1 MWRWLVGFLKSPIV
15 ERRDSFE
22 PPCWNFGRPSSIMR
36 QQSTPA
42 ARYNQAVFVF
52 RLAREATG
60 HTSAAYSTT
69 GGQLALSKDS
79 EFAKAFT
86 AAKARCGRWICGSS
100 KRQIRYS
107 RRCCR
112 VRNQNRAC
120 KSKS

>member
-15 ERRDSFE
+15 ERRDSSE
-22 PPCWNFGRPSSIMR
+22 PPCRNFGRPSSVMR

-42 ARYNQAVFVF
+42 ARYNQAVFAF

-86 AAKARCGRWICGSS
+86 AAKARV
-100 KRQIRYS
+100 RQMDLRF
-107 RRCCR
+107 
-112 VRNQNRAC
+112 VEETDPVQQALLPGAQ
-120 KSKS
+120 SKSGS